1 MLQEYADQGHW
12 DVKVSPEKP
21 KSKPNEKV
29 KPKGQH
35 NSKGLKTNR
44 NKSRKGRGGFL
55 RRGGRGQRTRGR
67 RGTFPRRGG
76 RGQSTRGRRTFQRRG
91 GQGFRGRGRGCGKI
105 LF

>member
-35 NSKGLKTNR
+35 NSKGLKKNR

-55 RRGGRGQRTRGR
+55 RRGGGQR
-67 RGTFPRRGG
+67 
-76 RGQSTRGRRTFQRRG
+76 TRGRRTFQRRG